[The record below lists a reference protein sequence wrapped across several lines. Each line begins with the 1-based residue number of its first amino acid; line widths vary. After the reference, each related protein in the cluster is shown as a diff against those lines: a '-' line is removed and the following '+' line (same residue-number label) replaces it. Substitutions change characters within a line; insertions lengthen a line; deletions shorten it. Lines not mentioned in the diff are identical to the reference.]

1 MNENLNLD
9 HYNELLK
16 IYNFYLEEYY
26 WLLDNYENMRFEDIT
41 FAKIFRSKSVAR
53 EICNLL
59 DIIKIYNNRKLY
71 N

>member
-26 WLLDNYENMRFEDIT
+26 WLLDNYENIRFEDIT
-41 FAKIFRSKSVAR
+41 FAKIFRYKSVAR